1 MDVKATKMTFDFTN
15 LDSCIETKEVIHSKI
30 MLVES
35 RQRQEDRMN
44 YQLHEMVQKLN
55 RRYLDDQKER
65 LMMTE
70 KCENMNVFVNNLIQI
85 NNIQGNRMLDIENL
99 DFEFSQKLE
108 KDKQRVIEI
117 L

>member
-1 MDVKATKMTFDFTN
+1 
-15 LDSCIETKEVIHSKI
+15 
-30 MLVES
+30 
-35 RQRQEDRMN
+35 MN

>member
-99 DFEFSQKLE
+99 DFEFS
-108 KDKQRVIEI
+108 
-117 L
+117 